1 MAMQKGEITIA
12 TVAACTACALAYCI
26 EVDRWCKAGAPL
38 PGLEGLLLP
47 EGLEVLGLGEL
58 YEEGD
63 GPPDV
68 LQ

>member
-1 MAMQKGEITIA
+1 MEITIA
-12 TVAACTACALAYCI
+12 TVAACTAYALAYCTQ
-26 EVDRWCKAGAPL
+26 VDRWCKAGAPL
-38 PGLEGLLLP
+38 PGLEALLLP

-58 YEEGD
+58 YEGED